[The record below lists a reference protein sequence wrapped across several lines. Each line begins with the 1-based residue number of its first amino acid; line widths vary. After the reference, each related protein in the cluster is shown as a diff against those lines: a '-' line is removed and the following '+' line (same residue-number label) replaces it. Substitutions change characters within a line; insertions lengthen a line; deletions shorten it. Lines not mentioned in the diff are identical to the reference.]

1 MKIIYINDSFSID
14 WTAKYAGFSRQPK
27 DVFRTGLKDS
37 STLPYEYLLQAYLDM
52 QRDPIKSL

>member
-27 DVFRTGLKDS
+27 DVCRTCLKDS
-37 STLPYEYLLQAYLDM
+37 STLPYEHLLHANLDM
-52 QRDPIKSL
+52 QRDPIISL